1 MRLWLLGHADRSNF
15 VRATLHLPRNEPV
28 PAAVADFTSPTFVE
42 RGPRNSGC
50 AGTLVLVFVLIGG
63 LLSLVWATIRTLW
76 GAAFATP
83 SPTDAMAALVLLLVV
98 AITIAAAAIAA
109 RPIPLP
115 DPEFAMRRALE
126 LLDSRPK
133 EGRVMLR
140 ALVHASGDPRARR
153 ALVEDARR
161 RGLPAEA
168 GRWGSPVAGLTTDAE
183 RDAYAVS
190 ILHRGKDAATLLAE
204 RSSLRYDDPVPG
216 DIADVAR
223 RLRTPPWDPLGAR
236 VPPPRPRAWW
246 WWAATAPL
254 PIGAS
259 AIAFAPESARIIA
272 IVSVIT
278 VLATWCGLSVR
289 AAVSSTREHRER
301 WAFAL
306 TALAL
311 VAAAA
316 GVVLAAAR

>member
-1 MRLWLLGHADRSNF
+1 M
-15 VRATLHLPRNEPV
+15 
-28 PAAVADFTSPTFVE
+28 
-42 RGPRNSGC
+42 
-50 AGTLVLVFVLIGG
+50 
-63 LLSLVWATIRTLW
+63 
-76 GAAFATP
+76 
-83 SPTDAMAALVLLLVV
+83 
-98 AITIAAAAIAA
+98 
-109 RPIPLP
+109 
-115 DPEFAMRRALE
+115 
-126 LLDSRPK
+126 
-133 EGRVMLR
+133 
-140 ALVHASGDPRARR
+140 
-153 ALVEDARR
+153 
-161 RGLPAEA
+161 
-168 GRWGSPVAGLTTDAE
+168 AGLTTDAE